1 MADRATGVGLAWG
14 VAATG
19 RIAMEVGQ
27 VIRDSPDMHV
37 AAVGSRDRAR
47 AEAAASE
54 LGAATAHGSYAELVE
69 DPAVEAVY
77 VATPHT
83 GHAEVVE
90 PALAAGKAVLCEK
103 PLTATLAETE
113 RLVALAQST
122 GGFLMEAMWMRFN
135 PLVQRLAAVAASGGL
150 GELRSLRATFG
161 FLAAFDPA
169 GRLWDPALG
178 GGALLDL
185 GIYPVSLARL
195 LLGTPTDLEVTG
207 SLASTGVDAEST
219 LALTF
224 AGGARA
230 LLDTSL
236 VAALPGT
243 ALLVGSAGWAELSAP
258 FHAPTRLVLQSDGEP
273 VEHRIADHR
282 AGFVGELQEV
292 ARCRAEGRSQS
303 EVVPLEETVATMRL
317 LEQARTGLGAR

>member
-1 MADRATGVGLAWG
+1 MSSGLAWG

-19 RIAMEVGQ
+19 RIALEVGQ

-47 AEAAASE
+47 AEVAAQE
-54 LGAATAHGSYAELVE
+54 LGAPTAHGSYAELVE
-69 DPAVEAVY
+69 DPSVEAVY

-90 PALAAGKAVLCEK
+90 AALAAGKAVLCEK
-103 PLTATLAETE
+103 PLTASLAETE
-113 RLVALAQST
+113 RLVALARTT
-122 GGFLMEAMWMRFN
+122 GTFLMEAMWMRFN
-135 PLVQRLAAVAASGGL
+135 PLVQRLASVAASGEL
-150 GELRSLRATFG
+150 GELRSLRASFG
-161 FLAAFDPA
+161 FRAEFDPA

-195 LLGTPTDLEVTG
+195 LLGTPSDLQVAG
-207 SLASTGVDAEST
+207 SLSSTGVDAEST

-224 AGGARA
+224 PGGARA
-230 LLDTSL
+230 LLDQSL
-236 VAALPGT
+236 LTDLPGT
-243 ALLVGSAGWAELSAP
+243 ALLVGSSGWAELSRP
-258 FHAPTRLVLQSDGEP
+258 FHAPTRLVVQTDGEP
-273 VEHRIADHR
+273 VEHRLDDPR
-282 AGFVGELQEV
+282 AGFVGELEEV

-303 EVVPLEETVATMRL
+303 EVMPLEETVAAMRV
-317 LEQARTGLGAR
+317 LEDARIRLDG